1 MYTFILSLVILIL
14 GYIFYGKYVD
24 SVFGSDN
31 SRKTPA
37 ISQPDGVDYVPLSTF
52 KSLFIQFLNVV
63 GTGPIFGAIAGVAFG
78 PMAFVWIVLGCIFAG
93 AVHDFFSGMLSVR
106 SKGATVGEIVG
117 ENLGEFARQVMR
129 VFSIILLVLV
139 GVVFLT
145 SPAQI
150 LTTLICGKMDNK
162 IFNIFLVIIFLYYIL
177 ATILPVDKLIGRLY
191 PLFGL
196 ALFFMAVGISVS
208 LIYMNLTGKYYT
220 PEITELA
227 KQINYNHKF
236 TLFPFLFISIAC
248 GAISGFHATQSPI
261 IARCIKTEADGR
273 KVFYAAMIGEGIVAT
288 IWAAAAITLFGGTD
302 HSLAAH
308 LTGLAAAGKA
318 PVVVNKVAKITL
330 GSVGSVL
337 AVLGVVAAPITS
349 GDTAFRGAR
358 LAIADILKLDQ
369 KSIKNRY
376 LIAIPLFIIGAILSQ
391 VDFNIIWRYFAWS
404 NQTLAMIGLWS
415 SSVWLMKRKKN
426 YLITFIPAIFMTMV
440 CITYIIIAPE
450 GFVRFFS
457 GASQTTILTVGAVIA
472 LIITIIGIVMFFKK
486 KAEYSLNN
494 KFIED

>member
-1 MYTFILSLVILIL
+1 
-14 GYIFYGKYVD
+14 
-24 SVFGSDN
+24 
-31 SRKTPA
+31 
-37 ISQPDGVDYVPLSTF
+37 
-52 KSLFIQFLNVV
+52 
-63 GTGPIFGAIAGVAFG
+63 
-78 PMAFVWIVLGCIFAG
+78 
-93 AVHDFFSGMLSVR
+93 
-106 SKGATVGEIVG
+106 
-117 ENLGEFARQVMR
+117 
-129 VFSIILLVLV
+129 
-139 GVVFLT
+139 
-145 SPAQI
+145 
-150 LTTLICGKMDNK
+150 
-162 IFNIFLVIIFLYYIL
+162 
-177 ATILPVDKLIGRLY
+177 
-191 PLFGL
+191 
-196 ALFFMAVGISVS
+196 MAVGISVS

-376 LIAIPLFIIGAILSQ
+376 LIAIPLFVIGAILSQ